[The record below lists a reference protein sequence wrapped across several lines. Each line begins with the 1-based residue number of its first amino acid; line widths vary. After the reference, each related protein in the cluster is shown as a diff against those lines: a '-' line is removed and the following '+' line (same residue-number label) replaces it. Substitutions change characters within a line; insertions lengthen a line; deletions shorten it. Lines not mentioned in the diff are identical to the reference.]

1 MRYVLKIAYDG
12 AAYAGWQRQKN
23 SLSVQEA
30 LENAVENALGIVV
43 KTTASGRTDAGVHA
57 AGQVCHFDAQ
67 TTVPPEKMPDCLNR
81 FLPADIRILE
91 GWGADES
98 FDSNRS
104 AKRKTYCYTL
114 YVSQREMPLLERYA
128 VRIETAPALE
138 VLQAKARL
146 FEGEH
151 DFKAFCASG
160 SSVKT
165 TVRTVYEV
173 RVEEENNFGCR
184 VLKVYVTGN
193 GFLYNMVRTM
203 AGELIDLA
211 MEKRTE
217 QSLAT
222 AYQTGDRSLLGKTM
236 PAKGLTLMQVVYNET
251 QSENK

>member
-1 MRYVLKIAYDG
+1 MRYAIKIAYDG
-12 AAYAGWQRQKN
+12 TEYAGWQRQKN
-23 SLSVQEA
+23 ALSVQEA
-30 LENAVENALGIVV
+30 LENAIQSALGITLRV
-43 KTTASGRTDAGVHA
+43 TASGRTDAGVHA
-57 AGQVCHFDAQ
+57 AGQVCHFDSD
-67 TTVPPEKMPDCLNR
+67 TLTVPPEKMPDCLNR
-81 FLPADIRILE
+81 FLPADIRVLE
-91 GWGADES
+91 GWGADEG

-128 VRIETAPALE
+128 VRLESAPSQE
-138 VLQAKARL
+138 ILQQKAKL

-173 RVEEENNFGCR
+173 CVEESESFGCR
-184 VLKVYVTGN
+184 VLKIFVTGN

-211 MEKRTE
+211 AQRRTE
-217 QSLAT
+217 DSLFT
-222 AYQTGDRSLLGKTM
+222 AYQTGDRGLLGKTM
-236 PAKGLTLMQVVYNET
+236 PAKGLTLMQVVYKEN
-251 QSENK
+251 QSE